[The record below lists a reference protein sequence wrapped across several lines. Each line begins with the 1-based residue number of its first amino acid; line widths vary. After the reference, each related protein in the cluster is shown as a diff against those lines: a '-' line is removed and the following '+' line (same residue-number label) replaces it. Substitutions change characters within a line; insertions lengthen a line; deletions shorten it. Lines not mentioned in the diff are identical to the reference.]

1 MIENLSLG
9 MMLDI
14 VILVLLLATIIY
26 AVRLT
31 AYLKKFKDSR
41 SDLEGV
47 IKDLS
52 VHVNK
57 PEKAMADLNDAVDIS
72 SHDLKDRMNRA
83 NKMFDELEMVIQ
95 TGDALANRLE
105 TLAVRNRKIIEG
117 GEGDVTDLMR
127 HNLQKLPSYA
137 TRLENIVKTVD
148 GGEEPESA
156 ARPVFSIRD
165 PEIERGEPS
174 LDAGFT
180 MDDDDILSDAE
191 RDLYEALKNNKKTS
205 KGQ

>member
-1 MIENLSLG
+1 

-14 VILVLLLATIIY
+14 MILVLLLATIIY

-57 PEKAMADLNDAVDIS
+57 AEKAMADLNDAVDIS
-72 SHDLKDRMNRA
+72 SHDLKDRMNSA

-105 TLAVRNRKIIEG
+105 SLAVRNRKIIEG
-117 GEGDVTDLMR
+117 GEGDVADLMR
-127 HNLQKLPSYA
+127 HNLQKLPSYE

-148 GGEEPESA
+148 AVEEPEGA

-180 MDDDDILSDAE
+180 MEDDDILSDAE

-205 KGQ
+205 KGR

>member
-57 PEKAMADLNDAVDIS
+57 AEKAMADLNDAVDIS
-72 SHDLKDRMNRA
+72 SHDLKDRMNSA

-105 TLAVRNRKIIEG
+105 SLAVRNRKIIEG
-117 GEGDVTDLMR
+117 GEGDVADLMR
-127 HNLQKLPSYA
+127 HNLQKLPSYE

-148 GGEEPESA
+148 AVEEPEGA

-180 MDDDDILSDAE
+180 MEDDDILSDAE

-205 KGQ
+205 KGR

>member
-14 VILVLLLATIIY
+14 MILVLLLATIIY

-57 PEKAMADLNDAVDIS
+57 AEKAMADLNDAVDIS
-72 SHDLKDRMNRA
+72 SHDLKDRMNSA

-105 TLAVRNRKIIEG
+105 SLAVRNRKIIEG
-117 GEGDVTDLMR
+117 GEGDVADLMR
-127 HNLQKLPSYA
+127 HNLQKLPSYE

-148 GGEEPESA
+148 AVEEPEGA

-180 MDDDDILSDAE
+180 MEDDDILSDAE

-205 KGQ
+205 KGR

>member
-57 PEKAMADLNDAVDIS
+57 AEKAMADLNDAVDIS

-105 TLAVRNRKIIEG
+105 SLAVRNRKIIEG
-117 GEGDVTDLMR
+117 GEGDVADLMR
-127 HNLQKLPSYA
+127 HNLQKLPSYE

-148 GGEEPESA
+148 AGEEPESA

-191 RDLYEALKNNKKTS
+191 RDLYEALKNNKKTG
-205 KGQ
+205 KGR